1 MEKNRKKPRLEMAK
15 QPEIIPAQRLQ
26 QLDTVQRFPA
36 RQQEVAKMP
45 IGQKQILEASEIL
58 KKYKDGKANLEARL
72 IENEEF
78 WKLNHWKQFQTK
90 SFNENDPRPAS
101 AWLFNSVNNKH
112 ADAMD
117 NYPEPNI
124 LPREKSD
131 ENVASALSE
140 IIPVV
145 LENNEFE
152 ETYSD
157 GWWDKLKGGTAAYG
171 VFWDNSRMNG
181 LGDVSIRPLELLNI
195 FWEPGIQDIQKSRN
209 LFIVE
214 LVDNDLLETTYPQLA
229 HKLQSSTIDVAEYHY
244 DDTVD
249 TTEKSAVVDWYYKK
263 NGKLHYVKYVN
274 DTVLY
279 ASENEPDYAE
289 RGYYD
294 DGEYPV
300 VFDVLFPEKGT
311 PAGFGYIDIMKDP
324 QMYIDKIDSSIMKNA
339 VLLSKPRYFMSDSAQ
354 VNEQEYMDYSKDV
367 VHVAGSFD
375 ETKVKKIEVDEIPAV
390 YLQVKENKVEELK
403 ETSGN
408 RDFSQGATTSG
419 VTAAS
424 AIAALQ
430 EAGSKTSRDMI
441 KAAYRAYASI
451 VKMAIERIRQF
462 YDEPRSF
469 RIVGPNNEIQ
479 FKDFD
484 NTMMQPQGGG
494 VEFGVELKGRL
505 PIFDIK
511 VRPQKSS
518 PFSKIAQN
526 ELAKE
531 LYGLGVFNPELA
543 DQAYPCV
550 DMMDFEGKDEVLQR
564 IQQNGLMYQKMMQM
578 QQSMMQ
584 MAQLI
589 AQTTGDT
596 RIADAL
602 MAQGIQGATLPQAQ
616 AKTESL
622 ETDALGNVTKEA
634 KNSTAGKARARVAAS
649 TTPKV

>member
-531 LYGLGVFNPELA
+531 LYGMGAFNPELS
-543 DQAYPCV
+543 DQAYACV
-550 DMMDFEGKDEVLQR
+550 DMMDFEGKDEVLLK

-596 RIADAL
+596 RIVDAL
-602 MAQGIQGATLPQAQ
+602 ASQGIQGTSMPQLTRDSEE
-616 AKTESL
+616 TETNSL
-622 ETDALGNVTKEA
+622 GEVTKKAE
-634 KNSTAGKARARVAAS
+634 NSQAGKARARVASSA
-649 TTPKV
+649 TPKV

>member
-1 MEKNRKKPRLEMAK
+1 M
-15 QPEIIPAQRLQ
+15 
-26 QLDTVQRFPA
+26 
-36 RQQEVAKMP
+36 
-45 IGQKQILEASEIL
+45 
-58 KKYKDGKANLEARL
+58 
-72 IENEEF
+72 
-78 WKLNHWKQFQTK
+78 
-90 SFNENDPRPAS
+90 
-101 AWLFNSVNNKH
+101 
-112 ADAMD
+112 
-117 NYPEPNI
+117 
-124 LPREKSD
+124 
-131 ENVASALSE
+131 
-140 IIPVV
+140 
-145 LENNEFE
+145 
-152 ETYSD
+152 
-157 GWWDKLKGGTAAYG
+157 
-171 VFWDNSRMNG
+171 
-181 LGDVSIRPLELLNI
+181 
-195 FWEPGIQDIQKSRN
+195 
-209 LFIVE
+209 
-214 LVDNDLLETTYPQLA
+214 
-229 HKLQSSTIDVAEYHY
+229 
-244 DDTVD
+244 
-249 TTEKSAVVDWYYKK
+249 
-263 NGKLHYVKYVN
+263 
-274 DTVLY
+274 
-279 ASENEPDYAE
+279 
-289 RGYYD
+289 
-294 DGEYPV
+294 

-531 LYGLGVFNPELA
+531 LYGMGAFNPELS
-543 DQAYPCV
+543 DQAYACV
-550 DMMDFEGKDEVLQR
+550 DMMDFEGKDEVLLK

-596 RIADAL
+596 RIVDAL
-602 MAQGIQGATLPQAQ
+602 ASQGIQGTSMPQLTRDSEE
-616 AKTESL
+616 TETNSL
-622 ETDALGNVTKEA
+622 GEVTKNAE
-634 KNSTAGKARARVAAS
+634 NSQAGKARARVASSA
-649 TTPKV
+649 TPKV

>member
-1 MEKNRKKPRLEMAK
+1 MSSRSKKKQLARLGADG
-15 QPEIIPAQRLQ
+15 Q
-26 QLDTVQRFPA
+26 QGL
-36 RQQEVAKMP
+36 P

-90 SFNENDPRPAS
+90 SFNENDPRPES

-181 LGDVSIRPLELLNI
+181 LGDVSIRALELLNI
-195 FWEPGIQDIQKSRN
+195 FWEPGIKDIQKSRN

-214 LVDNDLLETTYPQLA
+214 LVDKDLLEMTYPQLA

-274 DTVLY
+274 DIVLY

-294 DGEYPV
+294 DGDYPV

-367 VHVAGSFD
+367 VHVAGSLD
-375 ETKVKKIEVDEIPAV
+375 ETKVKKIDVDEIPAV

-462 YDEPRSF
+462 YNEPRSF

-479 FKDFD
+479 FRDFD
-484 NTMMQPQGGG
+484 NTMMQPQGAG
-494 VEFGVELKGRL
+494 VEFGIELKGRL
-505 PIFDIK
+505 PVFDIK

-531 LYGLGVFNPELA
+531 LYKLGVFNPELA

-589 AQTTGDT
+589 TQTTGDT

-602 MAQGIQGATLPQAQ
+602 MMQGGSGAAVPQMP
-616 AKTESL
+616 AKSESL
-622 ETDALGNVTKEA
+622 ETDALGEVTKEA

>member
-1 MEKNRKKPRLEMAK
+1 MAKNRKKPRLEMAK

>member
-1 MEKNRKKPRLEMAK
+1 MSSRSKKKQLARLGA
-15 QPEIIPAQRLQ
+15 
-26 QLDTVQRFPA
+26 D
-36 RQQEVAKMP
+36 RQQGLP

-90 SFNENDPRPAS
+90 SFNANDPRPAS

-181 LGDVSIRPLELLNI
+181 LGDVSIRALELLNI

-214 LVDNDLLETTYPQLA
+214 LVDNDLLEATYPELA
-229 HKLQSSTIDVAEYHY
+229 HKLQSSSIDVAEYHY

-263 NGKLHYVKYVN
+263 DGKLHYVKYVN

-294 DGEYPV
+294 DGDYPV

-354 VNEQEYMDYSKDV
+354 VNEKEYMDYSKDV

-479 FKDFD
+479 FRNFD
-484 NTMMQPQGGG
+484 NTMMQPQGAG
-494 VEFGVELKGRL
+494 VEFGIELKGRL
-505 PIFDIK
+505 PVFDIK

-531 LYGLGVFNPELA
+531 LYGMGVFNPELA

-602 MAQGIQGATLPQAQ
+602 MMQGTQGAPLPQVQ
-616 AKTESL
+616 AKSESL
-622 ETDALGNVTKEA
+622 ETDALGEVTKET